1 MKKSMFFKFWQ
12 ALVLGLLLVTVIPQG
27 ALAADDKIAH
37 TVNEDGSINPI
48 YNLKDLMDASRKTI
62 VYLDQDVVSYN
73 QYVNDRS
80 SVQIVEGTTSRI
92 NLNGHTFMRKDNGSG
107 SEGAPIFWLNPNS
120 TLILYGAKEYTSFKD
135 SNGNE
140 IVKSGGLVY
149 SERSYKGGAFRFNE
163 GAKLIMYD
171 VAVAGNNTTNDGGAI
186 YVGESDCSIEM
197 YNTKIVKNKSGGS
210 GIVYI
215 DGSNCKI
222 YMENSTISN
231 NEGTGIYINDD
242 NATIQMEKDSS
253 ISNNG
258 TRGIYANYSWF
269 KIISEDKTA
278 VISGHNNTNVTGTG
292 IYVNS
297 RTFGSNWGKIS
308 GITFKDNKS
317 YFAGGLYLNQ
327 NNTTVSDCTFENN
340 SSLRDGGAIY
350 SGGKN
355 TIENCTIINNTAGG
369 NGGGIYSTQAYD
381 ITLRGNL
388 TIKNNTGNGSSDDVY
403 LLSSSLMKSYILA
416 DNIDVNSQIGI
427 KSDTSGDRLLVK
439 NLSSFDYGN
448 TFFLDESSSYH
459 IGFQSNSKEL
469 WQRSGSTNYAVT
481 VNGKEFGR
489 YNVGDTVT
497 VTDNNTSDY
506 QVFKNWTVANNTIEI
521 NDKDKLSKTFSFKMP
536 ALNVDLNAEYNYY
549 ATKMV
554 LDVNYPT
561 VDKGFATE
569 GTLTYY
575 VGSEK
580 KEETVNLKWYRRIPY
595 TNSSGEIAYQYSA
608 FDCTTKTPQSGTAYA
623 ILAYIYKDKEEG
635 LWFSPKTN
643 TSDVEV
649 SFGDNLYKNK
659 AVRIRVDMRGNMEIL
674 SDAVVTGKDTIGSIT
689 DSLSLT
695 IYGSKSSDE
704 LTYLINNY
712 IYKTLDDSVTAVSA
726 NNKTYKLNVLQF
738 KKNQIEQAFAFENGK
753 AKNGTYNLTLTLNEG
768 YAKNVKG
775 VDLNGHTSVNFP
787 VTIASNT
794 ASYGGGVVIFAKDG
808 DTWQS
813 VIDQIPSSVN
823 VIAKDGNSYSVDVN
837 KVSIGDQLD
846 SIFDNKTTVKFG
858 DNQSATAYLNFSKPD
873 SLDIDISDAR
883 IKVTVMEGSESDLL
897 NLIKPTLPGFGGLFS
912 LASENE
918 IMLTSEDD
926 IMVAD
931 EDYSN
936 QSSDYYF
943 DVDGNLHIVI
953 RSGEGT
959 TISYKID
966 DGEEIVTDS
975 NSCDVRL
982 SDSNNEYTVTAW
994 ANKDGQK
1001 SEASIVT
1008 YQLCGKQ
1015 DDRLETPLFET
1026 EEGIY
1031 TANNENVTVDGD
1043 KIKLTVKFKSGK
1055 NIKYIIAK
1063 NDDVYD
1069 ENNLTSYNENEGIVL
1084 ETSKDEIDIYNI
1096 LAYSTN
1102 GTNKS
1107 IGAIGTFVLVNSE
1120 EAFEEDETIELDVSI
1135 DTPVAGQK
1143 LPGELKVLINDEEDI
1158 IFTDITYPYDNDSV
1172 AQYGT
1177 SYIAEVNLGSISKY
1191 GITDDGTIT
1200 DEDKNQY
1207 LVGDVIVNFK
1217 NNDNEEIVGW
1227 LDIESGNLILNILF
1241 PMTECEELIYNLIK
1255 IGELTYDNISYETAL
1270 KLNEVTYG
1278 KDEGYTIADN
1288 YNLPS
1293 RVSVTLDDG
1302 SVDVVNIVWNKEFEK
1317 GFDPNN
1323 SNAQQLVIKGTLDI
1337 PGYIKNPNG
1346 LDTTITLTIN
1356 VMGKDSHENKVVTC
1370 EEAMNSKN
1378 WSWSESK
1385 KACVYRVSNT
1395 SSK

>member
-1 MKKSMFFKFWQ
+1 
-12 ALVLGLLLVTVIPQG
+12 
-27 ALAADDKIAH
+27 
-37 TVNEDGSINPI
+37 
-48 YNLKDLMDASRKTI
+48 
-62 VYLDQDVVSYN
+62 
-73 QYVNDRS
+73 
-80 SVQIVEGTTSRI
+80 
-92 NLNGHTFMRKDNGSG
+92 
-107 SEGAPIFWLNPNS
+107 
-120 TLILYGAKEYTSFKD
+120 
-135 SNGNE
+135 
-140 IVKSGGLVY
+140 
-149 SERSYKGGAFRFNE
+149 
-163 GAKLIMYD
+163 
-171 VAVAGNNTTNDGGAI
+171 
-186 YVGESDCSIEM
+186 
-197 YNTKIVKNKSGGS
+197 
-210 GIVYI
+210 
-215 DGSNCKI
+215 
-222 YMENSTISN
+222 
-231 NEGTGIYINDD
+231 
-242 NATIQMEKDSS
+242 
-253 ISNNG
+253 
-258 TRGIYANYSWF
+258 
-269 KIISEDKTA
+269 
-278 VISGHNNTNVTGTG
+278 
-292 IYVNS
+292 
-297 RTFGSNWGKIS
+297 
-308 GITFKDNKS
+308 
-317 YFAGGLYLNQ
+317 
-327 NNTTVSDCTFENN
+327 
-340 SSLRDGGAIY
+340 
-350 SGGKN
+350 
-355 TIENCTIINNTAGG
+355 
-369 NGGGIYSTQAYD
+369 
-381 ITLRGNL
+381 
-388 TIKNNTGNGSSDDVY
+388 
-403 LLSSSLMKSYILA
+403 
-416 DNIDVNSQIGI
+416 
-427 KSDTSGDRLLVK
+427 
-439 NLSSFDYGN
+439 
-448 TFFLDESSSYH
+448 
-459 IGFQSNSKEL
+459 
-469 WQRSGSTNYAVT
+469 
-481 VNGKEFGR
+481 
-489 YNVGDTVT
+489 
-497 VTDNNTSDY
+497 
-506 QVFKNWTVANNTIEI
+506 
-521 NDKDKLSKTFSFKMP
+521 
-536 ALNVDLNAEYNYY
+536 
-549 ATKMV
+549 
-554 LDVNYPT
+554 
-561 VDKGFATE
+561 
-569 GTLTYY
+569 
-575 VGSEK
+575 
-580 KEETVNLKWYRRIPY
+580 
-595 TNSSGEIAYQYSA
+595 
-608 FDCTTKTPQSGTAYA
+608 
-623 ILAYIYKDKEEG
+623 
-635 LWFSPKTN
+635 
-643 TSDVEV
+643 
-649 SFGDNLYKNK
+649 
-659 AVRIRVDMRGNMEIL
+659 MRGNMEIL
-674 SDAVVTGKDTIGSIT
+674 SDAVVTGKDTISSIT
-689 DSLSLT
+689 DSPSLT

-738 KKNQIEQAFAFENGK
+738 KKNQIEQVFTFENGK

-775 VDLNGHTSVNFP
+775 VDLNGYTSVNFP

-808 DTWQS
+808 DTWEG

-823 VIAKDGNSYSVDVN
+823 VVAKDGNSYSVDVN

-873 SLDIDISDAR
+873 SLDIDINDAR

-897 NLIKPTLPGFGGLFS
+897 NLIKPTLPGFGLFS

-918 IMLTSEDD
+918 IMLTSDEGV
-926 IMVAD
+926 MLAD

-936 QSSDYYF
+936 QSSDYCF
-943 DVDGNLHIVI
+943 DADGNLHIVI

-975 NSCDVRL
+975 NSYDVTL

-1031 TANNENVTVDGD
+1031 TDNNENVTVEGD

-1084 ETSKDEIDIYNI
+1084 ETSKDETDIYNI
-1096 LAYSTN
+1096 LAYSTY
-1102 GTNKS
+1102 GANKS

-1143 LPGELKVLINDEEDI
+1143 LPGELKVLIDDEDDI

-1241 PMTECEELIYNLIK
+1241 PMTECEELTYNLTK

-1270 KLNEVTYG
+1270 KLNKVTYG

-1302 SVDVVNIVWNKEFEK
+1302 SVDVVNIIWNKEFEK

-1378 WSWSESK
+1378 WTWSETK